1 MKARIEESLLQLFQ
15 KYRILV
21 WYDEHEE
28 FTSVFETL
36 ELGDILKEKVAHNEF
51 AIKYN
56 VYIKHPEEKFL
67 LYIPYKRPVD
77 EYNWLLDIEESNKL
91 FATDQ
96 VALLLQDM
104 ELPIRP
110 DTKAW
115 VSQHIEF
122 FNSKERLRAFKK
134 AYHPEDSL
142 DQLSLKLCQ
151 VVFGSSVA
159 QVDEM
164 LQYYAQ
170 AFLEEEEERLTAE
183 LERYQLNKFFWND
196 VLRLYSQVDSSKR
209 FLLSV
214 EDLTISDFLIQLFR
228 KNWTVTASDSLL
240 NESAI
245 VLINSWKDSFKF
257 AEAFEELSHQLE
269 ERLNI
274 VNIVAKVPL
283 EQIIQEDLYESF
295 DQEIIRGL
303 VRLIAHQSKESDK
316 LLDFIKQRSH
326 TYWYAKYKSY
336 YQALVMA
343 IQYREYQSQTNS
355 MSCYSYAEV
364 LKSYTEDWYKA
375 DYFYRKFIQY
385 FRETHSS
392 DLLYQLAT
400 DIENS
405 YNNDWLLHQSEKWQR
420 FVDKQEEWYWGD
432 KSQHKFYSH
441 FVKPRFLDAKRK
453 TFVIISDALR
463 YECGVELHQRITST
477 ENRLSSE
484 LDYLFTGLPSY
495 TQLGMAALLP
505 HTELSFGN
513 GDAIDVDGMSSVGT
527 LCRDKILKTNST
539 VHATAITAEEVMQM
553 SSRGE
558 EAKRLVQENDL
569 IYIYHN
575 QIDKIGDDKT
585 SEEKLVKAVEDELD
599 YLINLVKK
607 LTNMNA
613 THILLTADHG
623 FLYQYQ
629 SLEES
634 DYISEPLEGDIEI
647 LNRRYI
653 LGQNL
658 VPNSNFKVYS
668 AKELKIV
675 SDYSIAI
682 PKGINRLRRQGSGS
696 RYVHGGGS
704 LQECITPLLYIQR
717 KRKDTLREVDVDVI
731 NQANNRITT
740 NQHRVQFYQK
750 EPIGK
755 GVVARDIKAY
765 FATSEDDGK
774 DVISDIFT
782 YTLDKKESRSQDREI
797 DYLFT
802 ISSHKTTSSE
812 VFLYIE
818 CRIRNSNQWESLK
831 KFRYKLS
838 VAIERDFF
846 F

>member
-15 KYRILV
+15 KHRILV

-28 FTSVFETL
+28 FTSVFEAL
-36 ELGDILKEKVAHNEF
+36 ELGDILKEKLVHNEF
-51 AIKYN
+51 AIKYK
-56 VYIKHPEEKFL
+56 VYIEHPEARFL

-77 EYNWLLDIEESNKL
+77 EYNWLLDIEESNKI

-96 VALLLQDM
+96 VALLLQDL
-104 ELPIRP
+104 ELPIRS

-115 VSQHIEF
+115 VSEHIEF

-134 AYHPEDSL
+134 EYHPEDSL

-151 VVFGSSVA
+151 VVLGSNET
-159 QVDEM
+159 QINEM
-164 LQYYAQ
+164 LQNYVQ
-170 AFLEEEEERLTAE
+170 FFIEEEEDEIVSD
-183 LERYQLNKFFWND
+183 LERFNLNKFFWQE
-196 VLRLYSQVDSSKR
+196 VIRLYSEVDSSKR
-209 FLLSV
+209 FLLKA
-214 EDLTISDFLIQLFR
+214 EDLTISDFLVQLFR
-228 KNWTVTASDSLL
+228 KNWEVTAPDSLL

-245 VLINSWKDSFKF
+245 VLINHWKDSLKF
-257 AEAFEELSHQLE
+257 ATTFEELSHLLE

-274 VNIVAKVPL
+274 AKLVVEVPL

-303 VRLIAHQSKESDK
+303 VRLIAHESNESDK
-316 LLDFIKQRSH
+316 LLEFIKQRSH
-326 TYWYAKYKSY
+326 SYWYAKYASY
-336 YQALVMA
+336 YQALAMA
-343 IQYREYQSQTNS
+343 IQYKRYQSQWS
-355 MSCYSYAEV
+355 SFSCYSYTEA
-364 LKSYTEDWYKA
+364 LKKYTEEWYKV
-375 DYFYRKFIQY
+375 DYFYRKFIY
-385 FRETHSS
+385 FFRETHSS
-392 DLLYQLAT
+392 DVLYQLAT
-400 DIENS
+400 EIENS
-405 YNNDWLLHQSEKWQR
+405 YTNIWLLTQSEKWQG

-432 KSQHKFYSH
+432 KSQRKFYSH
-441 FVKPRFLDAKRK
+441 LVKPRFVDAGRK
-453 TFVIISDALR
+453 IFVVISDALR
-463 YECGVELHQRITST
+463 YECGVELHQRISLK

-505 HTELSFGN
+505 HKELSFGK
-513 GDAIDVDGMSSVGT
+513 GDTIDVDGMSSVGT
-527 LCRDKILKTNST
+527 SGRNKILKTNT
-539 VHATAITAEEVMQM
+539 AINATAITAEEVMQM
-553 SSRGE
+553 ASRSE
-558 EAKRLVQENDL
+558 EARQLVKENDL

-575 QIDKIGDDKT
+575 QIDKIGDDRT
-585 SEEKLVKAVEDELD
+585 SEETLPKAVEDELD

-613 THILLTADHG
+613 NHILLTADHG

-629 SLEES
+629 SLKES
-634 DYISEPLEGDIEI
+634 DYISEPLEGDIAV

-658 VPNSNFKVYS
+658 ISNSDFMVYP
-668 AKELKIV
+668 AKKMKIS
-675 SDYSIAI
+675 SDCSIAI

-717 KRKDTLREVDVDVI
+717 KRKDTLQEVEVDVI

-755 GVVARDIKAY
+755 GVIERNIKAY
-765 FATSEDDGK
+765 FATSEEEGK
-774 DVISDIFT
+774 EVLSDIFI
-782 YTLDKKESRSQDREI
+782 YTLDKKENRSEDREI
-797 DYLFT
+797 EHLFT
-802 ISSHKTTSSE
+802 ISSHKATSSD
-812 VFLYIE
+812 VYLYIDGK
-818 CRIRNSNQWESLK
+818 IRNSNQWETLMKLK
-831 KFRYKLS
+831 YKLS
-838 VAIERDFF
+838 ITIERDFF

>member
-1 MKARIEESLLQLFQ
+1 MKARIEESLMQLFQ
-15 KYRILV
+15 KHRIVV
-21 WYDEHEE
+21 WYDEQEE
-28 FTSVFETL
+28 FASIFETL
-36 ELGDILKEKVAHNEF
+36 ELGDIWKEKVAHNEF

-67 LYIPYKRPVD
+67 LYIPYKRPMD

-122 FNSKERLRAFKK
+122 FNSKERLRTFKK
-134 AYHPEDSL
+134 EYLPDNSL

-159 QVDEM
+159 QIDEM
-164 LQYYAQ
+164 LQYYTQ
-170 AFLEEEEERLTAE
+170 AFIEEDDEELEAE
-183 LERYQLNKFFWND
+183 LERFNLKEFFWQE
-196 VLRLYSQVDSSKR
+196 VIKLYSQVDASKR
-209 FLLSV
+209 FLLKV
-214 EDLTISDFLIQLFR
+214 EDLTISDFLVQLFR
-228 KNWTVTASDSLL
+228 KNWEATASDSFL

-245 VLINSWKDSFKF
+245 VLINRWKDSLKF
-257 AEAFEELSHQLE
+257 ADTFEELSHRLE
-269 ERLNI
+269 EQLNI
-274 VNIVAKVPL
+274 ADLVAKVPVDEL
-283 EQIIQEDLYESF
+283 IQQDLYESF
-295 DQEIIRGL
+295 DEEIIRGL
-303 VRLIAHQSKESDK
+303 VRLITLQSTESDK
-316 LLDFIKQRSH
+316 LLELIKQRSH
-326 TYWYAKYKSY
+326 TYWYSKYKSY
-336 YQALVMA
+336 YQALTMA
-343 IQYREYQSQTNS
+343 IQYLEYQSQAS
-355 MSCYSYAEV
+355 SISCYSYTEV
-364 LKSYTEDWYKA
+364 LKSYTEDWYKV

-392 DLLYQLAT
+392 DVLYQLAI
-400 DIENS
+400 DIEKS
-405 YNNDWLLHQSEKWQR
+405 YTNNWLLTQSEKWQR

-432 KSQHKFYSH
+432 KSQRKFYSH
-441 FVKPRFLDAKRK
+441 LVKPRFLDAGRK
-453 TFVIISDALR
+453 IFVVISDALR
-463 YECGVELHQRITST
+463 YECGMELHQRISLT
-477 ENRLSSE
+477 ENRLSST

-505 HTELSFGN
+505 HKELSFSK
-513 GDAIDVDGMSSVGT
+513 GDTIDVDGMSSVGT
-527 LCRDKILKTNST
+527 LGRNKILNVNTT
-539 VHATAITAEEVMQM
+539 VNAVAITAEEVMQM
-553 SSRGE
+553 ASRSD
-558 EAKRLVQENDL
+558 EAKQLVKENDL

-585 SEEKLVKAVEDELD
+585 SEEELPKAVEDELD
-599 YLINLVKK
+599 YLINLIKK

-613 THILLTADHG
+613 NHILLTSDHG

-629 SLEES
+629 NLEES
-634 DYISEPLEGDIEI
+634 DYISEPLEGDIEV

-653 LGQNL
+653 LGKNL
-658 VPNSNFKVYS
+658 LPNSNFKVYS
-668 AKELKIV
+668 AKELNIV

-717 KRKDTLREVDVDVI
+717 KRKDTLQEVEVDVI
-731 NQANNRITT
+731 NQSNNRITT

-755 GVVARDIKAY
+755 GVIERDIKAY
-765 FATSEDDGK
+765 FATSEDEGK
-774 DVISDIFT
+774 EVLSDIFT
-782 YTLDKKESRSQDREI
+782 YTLDKKESRSEDREI
-797 DYLFT
+797 EHLFT
-802 ISSHKTTSSE
+802 ISSHKATSSDIY
-812 VFLYIE
+812 LYIDGK
-818 CRIRNSNQWESLK
+818 IGSSNQWKMLRRLK
-831 KFRYKLS
+831 YKLS
-838 VAIERDFF
+838 IAIERDFF